1 MELTR
6 LTIAQIHE
14 GLTRKTFSCRELV
27 SAHLARIERIEPA
40 VKAFITVA
48 PDYALRAA
56 ERVDRAI
63 SGGAEPRALSGIP
76 VAVKDN
82 INTQGVKTTC
92 GSRILAGY
100 VPPYSATVVQRLEA
114 AGAVIVGKTNCDEFG
129 MGSSTENSAF
139 HVSCNPFAL
148 DRVPGG
154 SSGGSAV
161 AVAAYEAVGALGSDT
176 GGSVRT
182 PAAFCGVY
190 GLKPTYGRVS
200 RYGLVAFSSS
210 LDTIG
215 SFARTVQDLCVM
227 LQVTAGHDR
236 HDMTSH
242 RSEPENYSAAL
253 AAPLKGMKVGVP
265 YSLLESGIDP
275 SIRQGMERTIEALK
289 QQGCALLPVELP
301 HASSGVAVY
310 YLIAPS
316 EASSNL
322 ARYDGVKYGYR
333 ADHFSNLS
341 EMYRRTRALGFGK
354 EVKRRI
360 MLGTYALSSGYY
372 DAYFL
377 KASKVRTLLIQDFQN
392 AFSRVD
398 VILMPTT
405 PTPPFRVGEKADDPL
420 AMYLTDVFTV
430 LANLA
435 GIPAL
440 SVPAGYSD
448 QNLPVS
454 VQLLAGHFQ
463 EGKLL
468 NVAYHLERSLALPPP
483 RLVV

>member
-1 MELTR
+1 MDLTR
-6 LTIAQIHE
+6 LTISQIHA
-14 GLTRKTFSCRELV
+14 GLTAKKFSCREII
-27 SAHLARIERIEPA
+27 SAHLKRIDQVEPK

-48 PDYALRAA
+48 PEYALQAA
-56 ERVDRAI
+56 EKADREI
-63 SGGAEPRALSGIP
+63 SSGAGLRALTGIP
-76 VAVKDN
+76 VAIKDN
-82 INTQGVKTTC
+82 ISAQGLKTTC
-92 GSRILAGY
+92 GSNILASY
-100 VPPYSATVVQRLEA
+100 VAPYSATVVERLVE

-139 HVSCNPFAL
+139 HVSRNPFAL

-161 AVAAYEAVGALGSDT
+161 AVAAYEAMGALGSDT

-215 SFARTVQDLCVM
+215 SFARTVEDLAV
-227 LQVTAGHDR
+227 LFRTTAGHDSR
-236 HDMTSH
+236 DMTCH
-242 RSEPENYSAAL
+242 PSEPEDYSSAL
-253 AAPLKGMKVGVP
+253 AASLKGVKIGVP
-265 YSLLESGIDP
+265 FSLLESGLDA
-275 SIRQGMERTIEALK
+275 SIQQGMERTVETLR
-289 QQGCALLPVELP
+289 QMGCEMLPVELP
-301 HASSGVAVY
+301 HSSSGVAVY

-333 ADHFSNLS
+333 AEHFSNLR
-341 EMYRRTRALGFGK
+341 EMYQKTRARGFGK

-377 KASKVRTLLIQDFQN
+377 KASKVRTLLIQDFRN
-392 AFSRVD
+392 AFNRVD
-398 VILMPTT
+398 VIVLPVA
-405 PTPPFRVGEKADDPL
+405 PTPAFRVGEKADDPL

-435 GIPAL
+435 GIPGL

-448 QNLPVS
+448 QNLPVA

-468 NVAYHLERSLALPPP
+468 NVAYHLERSFALPPP
-483 RLVV
+483 RLAV